1 MKIEITGSLLD
12 MKPTEVLLEERG
24 LGKGGRAQTVL
35 DNEIVELMKPYT
47 PHRNGLLENE
57 LSFSGIGTG
66 ILGQHQPYARYM
78 YYGKVMVDPVTG
90 AAGFRDKEGKWKSR
104 RGVKKIVSNRDITY
118 QGAPMRGA
126 FWFERMKADHIDE
139 LLNIVAK
146 ETGGR
151 ADK

>member
-12 MKPTEVLLEERG
+12 MKPTKVLLEERG
-24 LGKGGRAQTVL
+24 LGKGGMAQTVL
-35 DNEIVELMKPYT
+35 DSEIVRLMKPYT
-47 PHRNGLLENE
+47 PMRTGALQREAT
-57 LSFSGIGTG
+57 FSGIGTG
-66 ILGQHQPYARYM
+66 LLGQHQPYARHM
-78 YYGKVMVDPVTG
+78 YYGKVMVDPVTR
-90 AAGFRDKEGKWKSR
+90 AAGFKTKEGLWKSR
-104 RGVKKIVSNRDITY
+104 RGVKKVVSNRNITY

>member
-1 MKIEITGSLLD
+1 MKIHVVASLQD
-12 MKPTEVLLEERG
+12 VKPSRVLLEERG
-24 LGKGGRAQTVL
+24 LGSGGRAQTVL

-66 ILGQHQPYARYM
+66 LLGQHQPYARYM
-78 YYGKVMVDPVTG
+78 YYGKVMVDPKTG
-90 AAGFRDKEGKWKSR
+90 AAGFITKDGEWKSR
-104 RGVKKIVSNRDITY
+104 KGVKKVVSDRDIVY

-126 FWFERMKADHIDE
+126 FWFERMKADHNDE

>member
-1 MKIEITGSLLD
+1 MKIEITGSLVD

-35 DNEIVELMKPYT
+35 DSEIVDRMEPYT
-47 PHRNGLLENE
+47 PHRNGILKSKNN
-57 LSFSGIGTG
+57 FSGIGTG
-66 ILGQHQPYARYM
+66 IIGQHQPYARYM

-90 AAGFRDKEGKWKSR
+90 AAGFKDKNGFWKSR
-104 RGVKKIVSNRDITY
+104 RYVDKVVSDRDITY